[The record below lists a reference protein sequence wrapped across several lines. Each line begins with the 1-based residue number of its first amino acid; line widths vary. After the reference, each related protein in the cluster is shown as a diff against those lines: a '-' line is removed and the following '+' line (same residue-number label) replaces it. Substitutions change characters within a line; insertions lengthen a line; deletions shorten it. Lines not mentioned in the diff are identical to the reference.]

1 MCLPIHLTPK
11 ETLMNIKYPA
21 QSAKTRALAMVFSC
35 IISTTL
41 MSLVAVGLTSPDN
54 VALVAQAG
62 NNADALSNTQCA

>member
-11 ETLMNIKYPA
+11 ETLVNIKYPA

-41 MSLVAVGLTSPDN
+41 MSLVAVGLTSTDSVAF
-54 VALVAQAG
+54 VALAG
-62 NNADALSNTQCA
+62 KSADASSNTQCA